1 MKLYNPERG
10 MTFDKNG
17 LAFGIFRESG
27 TLSQAVVAFLG
38 RLLLGLVILVGRKAV
53 LEGGPR
59 TVELAQWLIS
69 QATVFLK
76 KFCKSTKPQIKG
88 VGKILKALLIISGRK
103 LNMEAGPKIMETG
116 QLISRECSALV
127 IKSIAKRRGQSAKGV
142 KKPEATSYDEP
153 MEEDTNS
160 AALSAE
166 RSVEQN
172 KGQKMYED
180 YHYE

>member
-1 MKLYNPERG
+1 

-17 LAFGIFRESG
+17 LAFGIFRESA
-27 TLSQAVVAFLG
+27 TLSQAAVAFLG
-38 RLLLGLVILVGRKAV
+38 RLLLGLVILVVRKAV
-53 LEGGPR
+53 LDGGPR

-69 QATVFLK
+69 QTVVVLK
-76 KFCKSTKPQIKG
+76 KSCKAVKPRIKG

-103 LNMEAGPKIMETG
+103 LKMEAGPRSMETG
-116 QLISRECSALV
+116 LLISRECTALF
-127 IKSIAKRRGQSAKGV
+127 IKRIAKRRAQSAKGV
-142 KKPEATSYDEP
+142 KKPQATSYDEL

-160 AALSAE
+160 AGLLTE

-172 KGQKMYED
+172 KGQNMLED

>member
-1 MKLYNPERG
+1 

-38 RLLLGLVILVGRKAV
+38 RLLLGLVILVGRKVV

-59 TVELAQWLIS
+59 MMELAQWLIS
-69 QATVFLK
+69 QTAVVLK
-76 KFCKSTKPQIKG
+76 KSCKAAKPQVNG

-103 LNMEAGPKIMETG
+103 LKMEAGPKITETG
-116 QLISRECSALV
+116 QLISRECTALI

-142 KKPEATSYDEP
+142 KKPQATSYDEP
-153 MEEDTNS
+153 MGEDTNS
-160 AALSAE
+160 TGLLVE

-172 KGQKMYED
+172 KGQNMFED